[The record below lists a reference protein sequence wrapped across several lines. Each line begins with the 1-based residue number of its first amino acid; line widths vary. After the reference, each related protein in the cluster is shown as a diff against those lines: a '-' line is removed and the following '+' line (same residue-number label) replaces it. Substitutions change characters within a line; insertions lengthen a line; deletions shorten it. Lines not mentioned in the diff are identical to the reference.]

1 MEMVVMSQTAIKN
14 RINQLIK
21 DDDNSDKYND
31 KYYQLALLEIKN
43 HLNSFFAHYAKE
55 NKLTTDDVASRVDKW
70 SMNEWKKAIDQ
81 LDLKDYPKEAKL
93 RVKALSIVATI
104 NNHKMLVALIGLSL
118 VKLNLNLSRSIGE
131 RIDIDVN
138 SQKKFLKNDLKLKK
152 ATSVITQQKTKD
164 IWSDNLWQKTDELA
178 NDIEKLVNKHLRHG
192 VSLYDLDRSL
202 VQHSNPKQFKPNQY
216 IGDRIKQL
224 DFNTRRIVR
233 TESSRLINQ
242 VNVSTYRSAGIKEV
256 DVVNQPG
263 ACLKCQGLA
272 EGGPYSLND
281 APSIPENFHPNCRCI
296 LYVHNGPNR
305 HLVTHN
311 NLY

>member
-1 MEMVVMSQTAIKN
+1 MEMIALNQETIKN

-21 DDDNSDKYND
+21 DDENSDQYND

-55 NKLTTDDVASRVDKW
+55 NKLTTEDVTGKIDKW
-70 SMNEWKKAIDQ
+70 SMSEWKRAINQ
-81 LDLKDYPKEAKL
+81 LNLKDYPKEAKL

-104 NNHKMLVALIGLSL
+104 SNHKMLVALIGLSFI
-118 VKLNLNLSRSIGE
+118 KLNLNLSKSINE

-138 SQKKFLKNDLKLKK
+138 SQKKFLKNELKLKK
-152 ATSVITQQKTKD
+152 ATSVVTQQKTQD
-164 IWSDNLWQKTDELA
+164 IWSSNLWQKTDEIA
-178 NDIEKLVNKHLRHG
+178 SDVEKLVNKHLRHG
-192 VSLYDLDRSL
+192 VSLYDLDKSL

-233 TESSRLINQ
+233 TESSRLIHQ

-256 DVVNQPG
+256 DIVNQPG

-272 EGGPYSLND
+272 EGGPYLLND
-281 APSIPENFHPNCRCI
+281 APSIPDSSHVNCRCI
-296 LYVHNGPNR
+296 LYVHDGPNR